1 MKKLICLLCTVVLAL
16 GLWVPMTVAADGT
29 VKVSADAETVTIG
42 DAVTVTITY
51 NGGNKGIGSLDAYF
65 HYNAKTF
72 EYLSCNGAVANGGGG
87 SVKMSYFCQEI
98 TAPQKVTVTLTFKA
112 IKAGAADFEL
122 ETEGMYDDE
131 DSLLGTPSE
140 TVSVSANNPTL
151 SGDATLSY
159 LKPLKGTL
167 TPQFDKK
174 VTKYTVSVPYTV
186 TRVTLSYTTSDPN
199 ATTSING
206 KANLEVGENKRT
218 ITVTAPNGDTKKYTV
233 IITRE
238 EQKTTKPT
246 TTTTGTQSTT
256 EPTTTT
262 TLPPIPED
270 ALDVEVGGKTMVIAD
285 LQPDASL
292 PEGFSWDAVTVNE
305 VEVPAAKQEAS
316 GLTLLYLHDK
326 EDNKKGGYYI
336 YDAKE
341 DAFTPFCQLKGEA
354 AAYTA
359 RDLPDAETGPVGT
372 VPGSF
377 AIGEQK
383 VSAYL
388 YEDPQLADFVI
399 LYLTDAQGESGLY
412 TYDKTD
418 GSIQRYHAVVIEKE
432 PEQPPVEEPPVEEPV
447 ETEPEQPDFVSFVEQ
462 YQQVILICAAALVA
476 IAILI
481 IVITVV
487 RSMVSGSKG
496 KH

>member
-1 MKKLICLLCTVVLAL
+1 MKKLICLLCALILTL

-29 VKVSADAETVTIG
+29 VSVSADAETVTIG
-42 DAVTVTITY
+42 DAVSVTITY
-51 NGGNKGIGSLDAYF
+51 NGGGKGIGSLDAYF
-65 HYNAKTF
+65 HYNPKTF
-72 EYLSCNGAVANGGGG
+72 EYLSCNGAIANGGGG

-98 TAPQKVTVTLTFKA
+98 TASKKLTITLTFKA

-131 DSLLGTPSE
+131 DNLLGTPSKSL
-140 TVSVSANNPTL
+140 SVSANNPTL

-199 ATTSING
+199 ATTSIKG
-206 KANLEVGENKRT
+206 KADLEVGENTRV

-233 IITRE
+233 VITRE

-246 TTTTGTQSTT
+246 TTTTGAETTT

-270 ALDVEVGGKTMVIAD
+270 ALDVEVDGQTMVVAD
-285 LQPDASL
+285 MQPNDSL
-292 PEGFSWDAVTVNE
+292 PEGFSWDAVTINE
-305 VEVPAAKQEAS
+305 VEVPAAKQEGS
-316 GLTLLYLHDK
+316 GLVLLYLYDK
-326 EDNKKGGYYI
+326 EDTEKGGYYI

-341 DAFTPFCQLKGEA
+341 DTFTPFCQVKGQA
-354 AAYTA
+354 TVYTA
-359 RDLPDAETGPVGT
+359 LDLPNAETGPVGT
-372 VPGSF
+372 VPGNF

-383 VSAYL
+383 VTAYL
-388 YEDPQLADFVI
+388 YEDPELADFVI

-418 GSIQRYHAVVIEKE
+418 GSIQRYHAVTIEVEKE
-432 PEQPPVEEPPVEEPV
+432 PEPIPEQEEPV
-447 ETEPEQPDFVSFVEQ
+447 VEVEPEKPAFAAFVEQ
-462 YQQVILICAAALVA
+462 YQQVILICAAAVGA

-481 IVITVV
+481 IVIAVLKG
-487 RSMVSGSKG
+487 MYSGGKG